1 MHQMNVSA
9 EIQLARKTTFPL
21 AVIFALSVCIGLF
34 LFLAPAVII
43 RPFRFQSARALNFAM
58 AVRQQA
64 PIWSLAMAMGS
75 VILAVILWRRVSL
88 WKRVLLGTGICLVAA
103 SAVMSRVD
111 YFEWMFHPVRVPGF
125 EAADHA
131 KLDSSEMVMAVRF
144 GSDARAYPIRA
155 MAYHHVVNDVV
166 GGVPIAVTY

>member
-1 MHQMNVSA
+1 MEVSA
-9 EIQLARKTTFPL
+9 EIQSPSKNVLTLGAM
-21 AVIFALSVCIGLF
+21 FALLVCIGLS
-34 LFLAPAVII
+34 LFLAPALII

-64 PIWSLAMAMGS
+64 PTWSLIFAAGT
-75 VILAVILWRRVSL
+75 VTLGAILWRRASL
-88 WKRVLLGTGICLVAA
+88 WKRILLAAGICLVAV

-111 YFEWMFHPVRVPGF
+111 YFEWMFHPVRVPGY
-125 EAADHA
+125 EAADRA
-131 KLDSSEMVMAVRF
+131 KLDSSEMVVAVRF

-166 GGVPIAVTY
+166 GGVPVAVTY

>member
-1 MHQMNVSA
+1 MTT
-9 EIQLARKTTFPL
+9 EIQPAVKKNTFAL
-21 AVIFALSVCIGLF
+21 AVTFTLLVCIGLF

-43 RPFRFQSARALNFAM
+43 RPFRFQSTSALNFAM

-64 PIWSLAMAMGS
+64 PAWSLVIAIAT
-75 VILAVILWRRVSL
+75 VILAALLWRQVSL
-88 WKRVLLGTGICLVAA
+88 LKRILLGTGVCLVAV
-103 SAVMSRVD
+103 SAVMTRVD

-125 EAADHA
+125 ETADQA

>member
-1 MHQMNVSA
+1 MTA
-9 EIQLARKTTFPL
+9 EIQLVRKSTFAL
-21 AVIFALSVCIGLF
+21 ALIFALSVCTGLS
-34 LFLAPAVII
+34 LFLAPALII

-58 AVRQQA
+58 ALRQQA
-64 PIWSLAMAMGS
+64 PIWSLIIAAGT
-75 VILAVILWRRVSL
+75 VILAAISWRRVSL
-88 WKRVLLGTGICLVAA
+88 WKRILLGAGICLVAV
-103 SAVMSRVD
+103 SAVMTRVD
-111 YFEWMFHPVRVPGF
+111 YFEWMFNPVRVPGF

-166 GGVPIAVTY
+166 GGVPVAVTY

>member
-1 MHQMNVSA
+1 MVSPSVSA
-9 EIQLARKTTFPL
+9 EIRSASKKPLVL
-21 AVIFALSVCIGLF
+21 AVMFAFSVCIGLS
-34 LFLAPAVII
+34 LFLAPALII
-43 RPFRFQSARALNFAM
+43 RPFKFQSAHGLNFAM
-58 AVRQQA
+58 AVREQA
-64 PIWSLAMAMGS
+64 PTWTLIIVAVAI
-75 VILAVILWRRVSL
+75 ILAAVLWRRVSL
-88 WKRVLLGTGICLVAA
+88 WKRILLGAGVCLVAV

-166 GGVPIAVTY
+166 GGVPVAVTY